1 MSVFLHLVKWSLGI
15 APPEVWTTQAERDCL
30 ARHAVGKRNLVE
42 IGVWHAG
49 TATRLRAAMASNG
62 TLYAV
67 DPYEKGRLGFSIPRM
82 VGTREL
88 AAVKNGRVVW
98 VRAMGCEAA
107 RTDAMR
113 AASPFD
119 LVFVD
124 AAQTYETLRDEWEA
138 WAPLIAVGGLIA
150 LHDSR
155 PVAAATT
162 AEQSSVTY
170 TRQVVLLDPRFSVVE
185 TVDSL
190 TVLRR
195 VAPP

>member
-1 MSVFLHLVKWSLGI
+1 VSVFLHLIKWSLGL
-15 APPEVWTTQAERDCL
+15 APPEVWTTDGERDCL
-30 ARHAVGKRNLVE
+30 ARHAAGKRNLVE

-49 TATRLRAAMASNG
+49 TARTLRAAMSADG

-67 DPYEKGRLGFSIPRM
+67 DPYEKGRLGFSIPRA

-88 AAVKNGRVVW
+88 SRVRNGRVIW
-98 VRAMGCEAA
+98 IRAMGWQAA
-107 RTDAMR
+107 RSDAMR

-124 AAQTYETLRDEWEA
+124 AAQTYDSLRDEWQA
-138 WAPLIAVGGLIA
+138 WAPLISNGGLIA

-155 PVAAATT
+155 PTDEGP
-162 AEQSSVTY
+162 EQGSVTY
-170 TRQVVLLDPRFSVVE
+170 TREVVLHDRRFAVVE
-185 TVDSL
+185 TIDSL

-195 VAPP
+195 VAA

>member
-1 MSVFLHLVKWSLGI
+1 M
-15 APPEVWTTQAERDCL
+15 
-30 ARHAVGKRNLVE
+30 
-42 IGVWHAG
+42 
-49 TATRLRAAMASNG
+49 AADG

-67 DPYEKGRLGFSIPRM
+67 DPYQKGRLGFSIPRT

-88 AAVKNGRVVW
+88 SRVKNGHVVW
-98 VRAMGCEAA
+98 VREMGWQAA

-124 AAQTYETLRDEWEA
+124 AAQTYDALREEWEA
-138 WAPLIAVGGLIA
+138 WAPLIAVGGLVA

-155 PVAAATT
+155 PAPDATT

-170 TRQVVLLDPRFSVVE
+170 TRQVVLPDRRFSVVE

-195 VAPP
+195 IASA